1 MYRIIPN
8 KSQEQWIELP
18 SSKSITH
25 RLLILAALNSGK
37 TKILKPLISEDTE
50 ITITALQRLG
60 AQIEARDSSLAI
72 THPIGQALK
81 SEIYLGNS
89 GSSARFL
96 LPLGVYADK
105 PIRFS
110 GSERLHKRPFSQ
122 LLAALS
128 TFGHKFEST
137 NQSLPVITFPGSSKG
152 GKIRLKE
159 LPSSQIVTGLMMAGL
174 KMQKNLTIEIP
185 RTTPSLP
192 YIIMT
197 INLMK
202 RLRLDV
208 DYTNNTIRVNAKQPN
223 ADWMLTVEK
232 DFSAASY
239 WVVYALINR
248 VKVVLKNMN
257 VPSLQGDQ
265 FVLDIAEK
273 TGADI
278 MLYTDRIEI
287 NGEIKHAFD
296 VDCESTPDLV
306 PALSI
311 LALFC
316 PSKCRLRNVKLL
328 EYKESNRI
336 QAVRENLEKIGGRS
350 EFSQGN
356 LTIIPRK
363 SYRGTRINS
372 YNDHRIA
379 MSFAVAG
386 TQIPG
391 IIIDDPGCVA
401 KSYPG
406 FWMDFTYWKKEK
418 G

>member
-1 MYRIIPN
+1 MYQIIPN
-8 KSQEQWIELP
+8 KAQDQQIELP

-25 RLLILAALNSGK
+25 RLLILAALNNGR

-50 ITITALQRLG
+50 ITKTALQRMG
-60 AQIEARDSSLAI
+60 AGIDQIDNSLTI
-72 THPIGQALK
+72 SRPIGQAV
-81 SEIYLGNS
+81 ETEVYLGNS

-105 PIRFS
+105 PIRFF
-110 GSERLHKRPFSQ
+110 GTDRLHKRPFRE
-122 LLAALS
+122 LLEAVE
-128 TFGHKFEST
+128 TFGHKFEAT
-137 NQSLPVITFPGSSKG
+137 NGSLPVVTYPGSSKG
-152 GKIRLKE
+152 GRIKLKD

-174 KMQKNLTIEIP
+174 KMKKNLTIEIP
-185 RTTPSLP
+185 KITPSLP

-208 DYTNNTIRVNAKQPN
+208 DYINNKIRVSAKQPN
-223 ADWMLTVEK
+223 FDWMLTVEK

-239 WVVYALINR
+239 WVIYALINR

-265 FVLDIAEK
+265 LILDIAEQA
-273 TGADI
+273 GADI
-278 MLYTDRIEI
+278 MLFTDRIEI
-287 NGEIKHAFD
+287 NGTIKRAFD
-296 VDCESTPDLV
+296 VDCGATPDLV

-311 LALFC
+311 LALF
-316 PSKCRLRNVKLL
+316 SASTCRLRNVKLL
-328 EYKESNRI
+328 EHKESNRI
-336 QAVRENLEKIGGRS
+336 QAVQENLKKIGGKS
-350 EFSQGN
+350 EYAGGD
-356 LTIIPRK
+356 LTIIPQK
-363 SYRGTRINS
+363 SYRGDVIHS
-372 YNDHRIA
+372 FKDHRIA

-391 IIIDDPGCVA
+391 IVIDNPGCVA

-406 FWMDFTYWKKEK
+406 FWSDFAHWKKERE
-418 G
+418 